1 MKDLW
6 HLLSEWVVGLLDYL
20 YHATGSLGVAI
31 ILLTLLV
38 KILIYPLTS
47 KQLRSMKE
55 MQKLQPQLK
64 KLQEKHKEDP
74 RELQRRMFALYK
86 EKGVNPLGGCFPL
99 LVQMPILILVYH
111 AIIGLKNRFAVQGML
126 WGQNVGRVDF
136 FFPETAFLWIPTL
149 LAPDMILL
157 LLYALSMYVTQ
168 RLTVVP
174 TGNPQQDQTQKMM
187 AIMMPLMLT
196 VIFRPFPSAFILYWF
211 VFNILTTAQQ
221 FVVMP
226 ELRGRLSSKKG
237 TAAPA
242 ASPGAKRAGEAP
254 SAPLSSDGQKPVAD
268 KQRAAKKVKR

>member
-6 HLLSEWVVGLLDYL
+6 HLLSEWVIHLLDVL
-20 YHATGSLGVAI
+20 YDATGSLGVAI
-31 ILLTLLV
+31 IILTVLV
-38 KILIYPLTS
+38 KILLYPLTS
-47 KQLRSMKE
+47 KQLRSMKA

-126 WGQNVGRVDF
+126 WEQNVGRVDF
-136 FFPETAFLWIPTL
+136 FFPETSFLWIPTL

-168 RLTVVP
+168 RLTVMP
-174 TGNPQQDQTQKMM
+174 TGDPQQDQTQKMM

-221 FVVMP
+221 FMIVP
-226 ELRGRLSSKKG
+226 ELKERLRWKRKSPIGKAG
-237 TAAPA
+237 GPAP
-242 ASPGAKRAGEAP
+242 KRIGEAP
-254 SAPLSSDGQKPVAD
+254 SAASYDGQEPAAGKR
-268 KQRAAKKVKR
+268 RAEKKAKR